1 MTTLIDLF
9 VKNPNH
15 DKIKIT
21 NFFLKT
27 EPDSIINIDFFFMK
41 KAMTWQLEDYSS
53 NNLKLEEDSHVPLFW
68 KKSHVVAVFVER
80 FCNKIH
86 DVRTLIEYFSK
97 KRSMM

>member
-1 MTTLIDLF
+1 
-9 VKNPNH
+9 
-15 DKIKIT
+15 
-21 NFFLKT
+21 
-27 EPDSIINIDFFFMK
+27 MK

-80 FCNKIH
+80 FCNWTKIH

-97 KRSMM
+97 KKIHDVNYLIQFFSNEKQRFPRQFFH